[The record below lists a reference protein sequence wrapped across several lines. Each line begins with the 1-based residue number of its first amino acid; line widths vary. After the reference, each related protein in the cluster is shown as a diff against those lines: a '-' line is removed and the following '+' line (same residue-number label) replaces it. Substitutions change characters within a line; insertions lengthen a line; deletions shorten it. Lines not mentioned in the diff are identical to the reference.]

1 MKNVKDAHGRE
12 ANPNEVII
20 YTAKWCG
27 ACKKRVP
34 KIMKKAQAAGL
45 NVKLVDWDEDLS
57 TRDRERLI
65 TSIEYVPYID
75 YLGREIDEAELDSI
89 CLSQKPRERVPGGH

>member
-1 MKNVKDAHGRE
+1 MKHTYGKGE
-12 ANPNEVII
+12 NPSEII
-20 YTAKWCG
+20 FYTAKWCG

-45 NVKLVDWDEDLS
+45 NVKLVDWAEDLS

-89 CLSQKPRERVPGGH
+89 CLSQKPGERVPGGH